1 MKKDIPLIM
10 ERTIYTYVF
19 LLVVCFILKLVGL
32 DYVGIDM
39 SSPFIVSLDK
49 VMNNFVIFNIVSFIL
64 IMFYQYIMTSLIL
77 NHKTIKL
84 TLYSLIPT
92 FIFQFFIKSILM
104 TYNLNVVGEM
114 LYLFILCLV
123 YNKINKT
130 TDSLYKRF
138 IIVILLNILLQFIS
152 CTTRYSYSTTC
163 INSPTIDFILNID
176 YMIMMIMS
184 YKIYFMKGDVTLCTV
199 FQVVV
204 GSFLQRLTS
213 SISSLRKYL
222 TKFSKKDKKVK
233 FEITLFTVLS
243 LIWNIFTIAVVLFVS
258 FLNNTFVEC
267 IFILSSFW
275 LNKTIFGKA
284 FHLKNA
290 AQCFIVSNITYYCL
304 DRITTK
310 LDISMLV
317 PIILGILLSYFTSK
331 LVKKNQKKLYR
342 GMSEDELK
350 YWLDKV
356 TNNKLD
362 YKICK
367 LYYVDRYSE
376 TKVAAITCYSVEN
389 IKKRKRAIND
399 LLKELII

>member
-49 VMNNFVIFNIVSFIL
+49 VMNNFIVFNIASFVF

-77 NHKTIKL
+77 NHKTVKL
-84 TLYSLIPT
+84 TLYTLIPT
-92 FIFQFFIKSILM
+92 FIFQFFIKNILM
-104 TYNLNVVGEM
+104 TYNLNVIGET

-130 TDSLYKRF
+130 TDSLCKRF

-199 FQVVV
+199 FQVAV
-204 GSFLQRLTS
+204 GSFSQKLTS

-243 LIWNIFTIAVVLFVS
+243 LIWNIFTVAIVLLVG
-258 FLNNTFVEC
+258 FLNDTFVEC

-310 LDISMLV
+310 LDVSMLV

>member
-19 LLVVCFILKLVGL
+19 LLVICFILKLVGL

-39 SSPFIVSLDK
+39 SSPFITFLDK
-49 VMNNFVIFNIVSFIL
+49 LMNNFVIFNVVSFMFI
-64 IMFYQYIMTSLIL
+64 IFYQYIMTSLIL
-77 NHKTIKL
+77 NHKAVKL

-92 FIFQFFIKSILM
+92 FIFQFFIKNTLII
-104 TYNLNVVGEM
+104 YNLNIIGEM
-114 LYLFILCLV
+114 LYLFILCLM

-130 TDSLYKRF
+130 TDKLFKRF
-138 IIVILLNILLQFIS
+138 ITVILLNVLFQFIS
-152 CTTRYSYSTTC
+152 AITRYNYSNEYILSPS
-163 INSPTIDFILNID
+163 INVILTIDYSL
-176 YMIMMIMS
+176 IMLLT
-184 YKIYFMKGDVTLCTV
+184 YKIYFMKGDVNLCGV
-199 FQVVV
+199 FQVLV
-204 GSFLQRLTS
+204 GSFSQKL
-213 SISSLRKYL
+213 ISLISLLRKYL
-222 TKFSKKDKKVK
+222 TKFLKKDKKVK
-233 FEITLFTVLS
+233 FEITLFTILS
-243 LIWNIFTIAVVLFVS
+243 LLWNIFTVAIVLFVG
-258 FLNNTFVEC
+258 FLNDTFVEC

-275 LNKTIFGKA
+275 LNKTVFGKA

-290 AQCFIVSNITYYCL
+290 AQCFVVSNLVYYCL

-317 PIILGILLSYFTSK
+317 PITLGILLSYFTSK

-342 GMSEDELK
+342 GMTEDELK
-350 YWLDKV
+350 YWLNKV

-376 TKVAAITCYSVEN
+376 TKVAAMTSYSIEN
-389 IKKRKRAIND
+389 IKKRKRAVND

>member
-19 LLVVCFILKLVGL
+19 LLVVCFILKLAGL

-49 VMNNFVIFNIVSFIL
+49 VMNNFIIFNIASFAF

-77 NHKTIKL
+77 NHKTVKL
-84 TLYSLIPT
+84 TLYTLIPT
-92 FIFQFFIKSILM
+92 FIFQFFIKNILM
-104 TYNLNVVGEM
+104 TYNLNVVGEI

-130 TDSLYKRF
+130 TDNLCKRF
-138 IIVILLNILLQFIS
+138 IIVILLNILFQFIS
-152 CTTRYSYSTTC
+152 CATRYSYSTTC

-204 GSFLQRLTS
+204 GSFSQKLTS

-243 LIWNIFTIAVVLFVS
+243 LIWNIFTVAIVLFVS
-258 FLNNTFVEC
+258 FLNDTFVEC
-267 IFILSSFW
+267 MFILSSFW

-310 LDISMLV
+310 LDVSMLV

-331 LVKKNQKKLYR
+331 LVKKNQKKLQQ
-342 GMSEDELK
+342 
-350 YWLDKV
+350 
-356 TNNKLD
+356 
-362 YKICK
+362 
-367 LYYVDRYSE
+367 
-376 TKVAAITCYSVEN
+376 
-389 IKKRKRAIND
+389 
-399 LLKELII
+399 

>member
-49 VMNNFVIFNIVSFIL
+49 IMNNFIIFNIVSFVF
-64 IMFYQYIMTSLIL
+64 IMFYQYVMTSLIL
-77 NHKTIKL
+77 NHKTVKL
-84 TLYSLIPT
+84 TLYTLIPT
-92 FIFQFFIKSILM
+92 FIFQFFIKNILM
-104 TYNLNVVGEM
+104 TYNLNVVGEI

-130 TDSLYKRF
+130 TDSLCKRF
-138 IIVILLNILLQFIS
+138 IIVILLNILFQFIS
-152 CTTRYSYSTTC
+152 CATRYSYSTAC

-176 YMIMMIMS
+176 YMIMMIIS
-184 YKIYFMKGDVTLCTV
+184 YKMYFMKGDVTLCTV
-199 FQVVV
+199 FRAVV
-204 GSFLQRLTS
+204 GSFSQKLTS
-213 SISSLRKYL
+213 SISSLRRYL

-243 LIWNIFTIAVVLFVS
+243 LIWNIFTVAIVLFVG
-258 FLNNTFVEC
+258 FLNDTFVEC

-275 LNKTIFGKA
+275 LNKTVFGKA

-310 LDISMLV
+310 LDVSMLV

>member
-10 ERTIYTYVF
+10 ERTIYTYIF
-19 LLVVCFILKLVGL
+19 LLVICFILKLVGL

-243 LIWNIFTIAVVLFVS
+243 LIWNIFTVAVVLFVG

-356 TNNKLD
+356 TNNNLD

-376 TKVAAITCYSVEN
+376 TKVAAMTCYSVEN

>member
-19 LLVVCFILKLVGL
+19 LLVVCFILKLAGL

-49 VMNNFVIFNIVSFIL
+49 VMNNFIIFNIVSFIF
-64 IMFYQYIMTSLIL
+64 IMFYQYVMTSLIL
-77 NHKTIKL
+77 NHKTVKL
-84 TLYSLIPT
+84 TLYTLIPT
-92 FIFQFFIKSILM
+92 FIFQFFIKNILM
-104 TYNLNVVGEM
+104 TYNLNVVGEI

-130 TDSLYKRF
+130 TDSLCKRF
-138 IIVILLNILLQFIS
+138 IIVILLNVLFQFIS
-152 CTTRYSYSTTC
+152 AITRYNYSNEYILSPS
-163 INSPTIDFILNID
+163 INVILTIDYSLA
-176 YMIMMIMS
+176 MLLM

-199 FQVVV
+199 FQVLV
-204 GSFLQRLTS
+204 GSFLQKLTS

-243 LIWNIFTIAVVLFVS
+243 LIWNIFTVAIVLFVG
-258 FLNNTFVEC
+258 FLNDTFVEC

-310 LDISMLV
+310 LDVSMLV

>member
-10 ERTIYTYVF
+10 ERTIYTYIF

-49 VMNNFVIFNIVSFIL
+49 VMNNFIIFNIVSFVF

-77 NHKTIKL
+77 NHKTIKV
-84 TLYSLIPT
+84 TLYTLIPT
-92 FIFQFFIKSILM
+92 FIFQFCIKNLLM
-104 TYNLNVVGEM
+104 TYNLNVVGEL

-130 TDSLYKRF
+130 TDKLTKRF
-138 IIVILLNILLQFIS
+138 TSVVLLNIIFQFIS
-152 CTTRYSYSTTC
+152 TITRYNYSAEYVSSPS
-163 INSPTIDFILNID
+163 INVILTIDYSL
-176 YMIMMIMS
+176 IMLLT
-184 YKIYFMKGDVTLCTV
+184 YKIYFMKGDVTLCGV
-199 FQVVV
+199 FRELV
-204 GSFLQRLTS
+204 GSFLQKLTS
-213 SISSLRKYL
+213 SLSSLRKYL
-222 TKFSKKDKKVK
+222 IQFSKRTKKIK
-233 FEITLFTVLS
+233 FEITLFTVLN
-243 LIWNIFTIAVVLFVS
+243 LLWNIFTVAAVLFVG
-258 FLNNTFVEC
+258 FLNNTLVEC

-275 LNKTIFGKA
+275 LNKTVFGKA

-290 AQCFIVSNITYYCL
+290 AQCFVVSNLTYYCL
-304 DRITTK
+304 DRITTT
-310 LDISMLV
+310 LNISMLV

-331 LVKKNQKKLYR
+331 LVKKNEKKLYR

-350 YWLDKV
+350 YWLDKI

-376 TKVAAITCYSVEN
+376 IKVAAMTCYSVEN
-389 IKKRKRAIND
+389 IKKRKRVIND